1 MNKIKKAT
9 ILAAASSILF
19 ACAPTTSSKISY
31 VNPETSAPMSLA
43 IEYQDFER
51 AAQKLI
57 NKLMNSPLMQHCGGP
72 NGRCVFAVATIKNDT
87 TQHIDMDQLMSDI
100 KSALL
105 QSGKAVISAA
115 VSTTDKDEMLME
127 IRKLRNNPEF
137 NAKTAPGKGQLIL
150 PQYLLSGKIIQRV
163 YRSGDKKKVDYYFIL
178 KVLDANTGLELWEGK
193 EVIGKVGSKNDYS
206 W

>member
-1 MNKIKKAT
+1 MGKLKKAT

-19 ACAPTTSSKISY
+19 SCAAPMSSSKISY

-105 QSGKAVISAA
+105 QSGKAVISAS
-115 VSTTDKDEMLME
+115 VSSTDKDEMLME
-127 IRKLRNNPEF
+127 IRKLRNHPEF
-137 NAKTAPGKGQLIL
+137 NSKTAPGKGQLIL

-178 KVLDANTGLELWEGK
+178 KVIDANTGLEL
-193 EVIGKVGSKNDYS
+193 
-206 W
+206 